1 MKPYTSTDKV
11 TGIGQKI
18 KDLQALVKFRLA
30 LSVVFS
36 ACTAYFLGVETLSYQ
51 GLFLLG
57 LGGFLVTAS
66 ANTLNQVLEKESD
79 KLMTRTQ
86 NRPLPAGRM
95 EVSEAVL
102 IAGLAGAS
110 GILILACFNA
120 LTAVLGAFSLVSYA
134 FIYTPMKKVSPAAV
148 WIGAVPGAM
157 PMAIGWV
164 AASPNGILESE
175 AVFLFT
181 LQFIWQFP
189 HFWAIAW
196 LVYEDYA
203 KADFYLLPSMKKDGR
218 NKSSALQIIFY
229 VLCLLG
235 LSFALFYLSISGI
248 IAFTIM
254 ILSAIMFLWFA
265 IQLYVKT
272 TKDAAKKLMFAS
284 LVYQVIVFIAL
295 MADKI

>member
-1 MKPYTSTDKV
+1 LKPYTSTDKV

-66 ANTLNQVLEKESD
+66 ANALNQVLEKESD

>member
-1 MKPYTSTDKV
+1 
-11 TGIGQKI
+11 
-18 KDLQALVKFRLA
+18 
-30 LSVVFS
+30 
-36 ACTAYFLGVETLSYQ
+36 
-51 GLFLLG
+51 
-57 LGGFLVTAS
+57 
-66 ANTLNQVLEKESD
+66 
-79 KLMTRTQ
+79 
-86 NRPLPAGRM
+86 
-95 EVSEAVL
+95 
-102 IAGLAGAS
+102 
-110 GILILACFNA
+110 
-120 LTAVLGAFSLVSYA
+120 
-134 FIYTPMKKVSPAAV
+134 MKKVSPAAV

-164 AASPNGILESE
+164 AASPNGILETE